1 MAATR
6 TGLGSDVYNMGR
18 GDSFSIQDKPESCIG
33 AACKKLSTIG
43 KNIKKRFTRKKSRER
58 LLPRMNTSDLD
69 KQLRFSDLSDYQGTP
84 SWTDK
89 DYDALGGRRKRRRRR
104 TRKKKGGKRRSRKG
118 GVWSPQKSMRLGDL
132 ENTFGELWDE
142 YNDIYIMGLQQMSLN
157 NLVRLPEFYESRPV
171 ATANADIFIPVIAA
185 SGQGILSP
193 FDTAELRQRSEAAI
207 NGLMTDDMKEFV
219 ELRREQREMIA
230 ELKRVDIRRE
240 HQVEKGNKQR
250 ITKKKNKQGGKR
262 RRTRK
267 KKRKR
272 HKKKKTRK
280 KKGGMPILS
289 TFSRG
294 AIAALA
300 LFQDPAGNYIH
311 PKGDKTVPQYSLNST
326 HTGIK
331 GNMKALSQQQ
341 LAMAKKYSNELAK
354 YDKEQMSYSQA
365 QWFHTMT
372 GDQAAAINVA
382 AEASRQPKPEKP
394 KFAVEVGDVDPQ
406 IAKKYGWTT

>member
-1 MAATR
+1 MAA
-6 TGLGSDVYNMGR
+6 
-18 GDSFSIQDKPESCIG
+18 
-33 AACKKLSTIG
+33 
-43 KNIKKRFTRKKSRER
+43 SR
-58 LLPRMNTSDLD
+58 S
-69 KQLRFSDLSDYQGTP
+69 
-84 SWTDK
+84 
-89 DYDALGGRRKRRRRR
+89 RRR
-104 TRKKKGGKRRSRKG
+104 TRKKKGGKRRRTRKKRKSRKSRKKRRRRTRKG
-118 GVWSPQKSMRLGDL
+118 GWSPGEEERYNELRQKFDDL
-132 ENTFGELWDE
+132 WESHRDVYMLALE
-142 YNDIYIMGLQQMSLN
+142 QMS
-157 NLVRLPEFYESRPV
+157 V
-171 ATANADIFIPVIAA
+171 AGVLEDQDWERYTVSAVAFNDADIIIPVILTWGIQMLNFAA
-185 SGQGILSP
+185 NPQNYPAGSLTDEMKQKH
-193 FDTAELRQRSEAAI
+193 EAAI
-207 NGLMTDDMKEFV
+207 YGLMTQDNIDLKELTKKRKKWKV
-219 ELRREQREMIA
+219 GREKEI
-230 ELKRVDIRRE
+230 
-240 HQVEKGNKQR
+240 QVKKGNKEGKEYP
-250 ITKKKNKQGGKR
+250 KKKNKQ
-262 RRTRK
+262 
-267 KKRKR
+267 
-272 HKKKKTRK
+272 
-280 KKGGMPILS
+280 KGGMPILS

-406 IAKKYGWTT
+406 IAKKYGWRT

>member
-6 TGLGSDVYNMGR
+6 TGLGSDIYNMGS

-33 AACKKLSTIG
+33 AACKKLSTMG

-58 LLPRMNTSDLD
+58 LLPRMSELD
-69 KQLRFSDLSDYQGTP
+69 KELRFSDLSDYQGTP
-84 SWTDK
+84 SFA
-89 DYDALGGRRKRRRRR
+89 DYEQLGGRRKRRRRRR
-104 TRKKKGGKRRSRKG
+104 TRKKKGGKK
-118 GVWSPQKSMRLGDL
+118 
-132 ENTFGELWDE
+132 
-142 YNDIYIMGLQQMSLN
+142 
-157 NLVRLPEFYESRPV
+157 
-171 ATANADIFIPVIAA
+171 
-185 SGQGILSP
+185 
-193 FDTAELRQRSEAAI
+193 
-207 NGLMTDDMKEFV
+207 
-219 ELRREQREMIA
+219 
-230 ELKRVDIRRE
+230 
-240 HQVEKGNKQR
+240 
-250 ITKKKNKQGGKR
+250 

-300 LFQDPAGNYIH
+300 LFQDPAGNYLH
-311 PKGDKTVPQYSLNST
+311 PKGDKTVPHYSLNST

-331 GNMKALSQQQ
+331 GNMKALSPQQ

-406 IAKKYGWTT
+406 IAKKYGWRT